1 MREKR
6 IITNGSGK
14 SIIMMIDPAKTIQHI
29 WHTVEWTITP
39 SQWRRIVRESDNTAW
54 STERG
59 ATIAWTCYPHA
70 ASCKYPVRKSNY

>member
-1 MREKR
+1 MRERRK
-6 IITNGSGK
+6 ITNESGK
-14 SIIMMIDPAKTIQHI
+14 EITILIAPADTIQHI

-59 ATIAWTCYPHA
+59 ATIAWTCYPYA
-70 ASCKYPVRKSNY
+70 AGCKYPGRK